1 MQLCSSIPY
10 PPLSGFPSFV
20 LHVASYSQSRT
31 ALLLYLVPSLSL
43 SRLHLY
49 LYLGLGGTSASSSRA
64 TFAPHYR
71 PDLRASSASREQI
84 YKHYASPAATLHS
97 QHSTRG
103 SCLNSGA
110 SLVAVSLKVFTHKHG
125 SCRIFLRA
133 QDELQDRDAR
143 RLRRAGSLG
152 ISSASE
158 SHIGTATTPRTEM
171 VLHRASYRLVNHATV
186 RCPTALRSDGFCTD
200 IHPWQ
205 RMPDV
210 TLSPA
215 LQ

>member
-1 MQLCSSIPY
+1 MFL
-10 PPLSGFPSFV
+10 
-20 LHVASYSQSRT
+20 
-31 ALLLYLVPSLSL
+31 
-43 SRLHLY
+43 
-49 LYLGLGGTSASSSRA
+49 
-64 TFAPHYR
+64 
-71 PDLRASSASREQI
+71 
-84 YKHYASPAATLHS
+84 
-97 QHSTRG
+97 G

-171 VLHRASYRLVNHATV
+171 VLHRASYRLVNHAT
-186 RCPTALRSDGFCTD
+186 
-200 IHPWQ
+200 

-215 LQ
+215 LQLQLRRKTSGYACSCVRTRLRGADVNALPRNMLPRGLHVRTLTQRHCIEDSKSGGTRAARDDGGQYARRSLCSSLTSRIVSRGITDSDGG